1 MLLLLFPNVLTGLSK
16 LWLHADLH
24 LRSHFRHP
32 FRFLW
37 HGGNERRGGVAELA
51 VAQWD
56 GNGLVSI
63 KVSDGI

>member
-1 MLLLLFPNVLTGLSK
+1 MLLLLFPIVSTGLSK

-24 LRSHFRHP
+24 LRHP